1 MEKTYSEKTAGGD
14 PLPADPIESLTG
26 LPRASISQEIA
37 ATKAESAGKAVNVQP
52 PDLNLKYAPTRPR
65 DEQFYNLLL
74 DTGIAPLR
82 AKAQVH
88 HRRILP
94 ELRQDH
100 PREWAAYHGERLLE
114 IGGSRAALYQA
125 CVSRGFDVSDVL
137 VLGIAPEGP
146 AEIDFARL
154 HLSVNGDERFVSM
167 LARERV

>member
-1 MEKTYSEKTAGGD
+1 MEKTHSEKTAGVD
-14 PLPADPIESLTG
+14 PLPADRSEPLTG
-26 LPRASISQEIA
+26 RRRASISEETA
-37 ATKAESAGKAVNVQP
+37 ATNAESAGKAVNAQP
-52 PDLNLKYAPTRPR
+52 PDLNVKYTPTRPR

-114 IGGSRAALYQA
+114 IGRSRAALYQA
-125 CVSRGFDVSDVL
+125 CASRGFDVSDVL

-146 AEIDFARL
+146 AEIEYPI
-154 HLSVNGDERFVSM
+154 SS
-167 LARERV
+167 